1 MPPHI
6 IKDPPPKRKKTNA
19 KNWHLWVKEQEHR
32 NRVEK
37 MKLIAANLAV
47 NAVVASEDEE
57 DALD

>member
-6 IKDPPPKRKKTNA
+6 IKDLPPKRKKTNS
-19 KNWHLWVKEQEHR
+19 KIWHPWMNEQQRR
-32 NRVEK
+32 NRVEQS
-37 MKLIAANLAV
+37 KLIAKNLAV